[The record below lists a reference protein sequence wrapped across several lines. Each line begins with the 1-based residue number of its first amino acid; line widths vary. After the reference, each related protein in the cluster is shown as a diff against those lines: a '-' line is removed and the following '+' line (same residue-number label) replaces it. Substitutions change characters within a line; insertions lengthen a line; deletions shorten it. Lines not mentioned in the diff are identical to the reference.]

1 MPGSAIAGSYGIT
14 LFLVFEGTTYFR
26 KELYAH
32 GLGVNHTH
40 DSAHSCYSS
49 ICRNNLPF
57 VYQGIAF
64 KSQPAMQI
72 KKVVKGFRVNC

>member
-14 LFLVFEGTTYFR
+14 LYLVFEGTTYFR

-57 VYQGIAF
+57 VYQGIATQL
-64 KSQPAMQI
+64 S
-72 KKVVKGFRVNC
+72 RVSRLCR